1 MVIVLNDGD
10 YYFIL
15 REGDTMDLG
24 IGGLLEE
31 GDVDAGG
38 DGGGGGDVREGDVR
52 EGDRLGGEGTEG

>member
-1 MVIVLNDGD
+1 MVSVLNDGD

-31 GDVDAGG
+31 GDVDVGG
-38 DGGGGGDVREGDVR
+38 DGGGGGDVREGD
-52 EGDRLGGEGTEG
+52 RLRGEGMGG